1 MNTTKVTNDQTKK
14 KNIEYFIHLIRISI
28 ADGTINL
35 SETKLLNELGK
46 ELGLTA
52 NEIRILIETTG
63 KSDYIP
69 PFELAKRFEQ
79 VYNIV
84 KMALADGVINKSE
97 MRLASSFAEKSG
109 FKESEIPKLLVLL
122 IDGIKEGK
130 SLKVLYE
137 EFKKGNKAVEITA
150 HLI

>member
-1 MNTTKVTNDQTKK
+1 MKTTKDTNDQTKK

-46 ELGLTA
+46 ELGFTA
-52 NEIRILIETTG
+52 DEIRNLIETTG

-69 PFELAKRFEQ
+69 PYELAKRFEQ

-84 KMALADGVINKSE
+84 KMALADGIINKNE
-97 MRLASSFAEKSG
+97 MKLANNYAEKSG
-109 FKESEIPKLLVLL
+109 FKESEIPKLLLLL
-122 IDGIKEGK
+122 IGGIKEGK
-130 SLKVLYE
+130 GFEDLYE
-137 EFKKGNKAVEITA
+137 EFKKENKAVEITA

>member
-1 MNTTKVTNDQTKK
+1 MNTTNATNDQTKK

-28 ADGTINL
+28 SDGTINL

-52 NEIRILIETTG
+52 DEIRNLTESTR
-63 KSDYIP
+63 KSDYMP

-84 KMALADGVINKSE
+84 KMALADGMINKNE
-97 MRLASSFAEKSG
+97 MKLASNFAEKSG

-122 IDGIKEGK
+122 IGGIKEGK
-130 SLKVLYE
+130 GLEFLYK
-137 EFKKGNKAVEITA
+137 EFKKENKAVEITA